1 MNDLQH
7 ATFPASEGRSEVSGL
22 LLRPAEAH
30 SLLVLG
36 HGAGAGMNHPFLV
49 ALARRLA
56 DFGMATFRYQFP
68 YMEEGRR
75 RPDHGSILQATVR
88 SAVATAYD
96 LAGGLPL
103 LAGGKS
109 MGGRMA
115 SLAAARESLPGV
127 RGLVFLGFP
136 LHPAGNPG
144 TERAEHLKDVG
155 CPMLFLQGTRDRLA
169 GLDLV
174 QPVIR
179 ELGPSAHLHVVEGG
193 DHSFS
198 MLVSSGRSQDDVLDE
213 LAKAVTLW
221 ATKVVEERTVD
232 EEIKR

>member
-1 MNDLQH
+1 MTELKFH
-7 ATFPASEGRSEVSGL
+7 V
-22 LLRPAEAH
+22 AEADGDVSAILSMPDH
-30 SLLVLG
+30 AKWVYVFG
-36 HGAGAGMNHPFLV
+36 HGAGAGMKHPFLV
-49 ALARRLA
+49 ALAQRLA

-96 LAGGLPL
+96 LAGDLPL

-127 RGLVFLGFP
+127 RGLVFVGFP
-136 LHPAGNPG
+136 LHPAGSPG

-169 GLDLV
+169 GLDLL

-179 ELGPSAHLHVVEGG
+179 ELGPSAHLHVVDGG

-213 LAKAVTLW
+213 LAKAVTIW

-232 EEIKR
+232 EEIGR

>member
-1 MNDLQH
+1 MIDPQQV
-7 ATFPASEGRSEVSGL
+7 TFPASENRSEVSGL
-22 LLRPAEAH
+22 LLRPANAH

-36 HGAGAGMNHPFLV
+36 HGAGGGMNHPFLV

-56 DFGMATFRYQFP
+56 DGGMATFRYQFP
-68 YMEEGRR
+68 YMEEGKR
-75 RPDHGSILQATVR
+75 RPDYGPILQATVR

-127 RGLVFLGFP
+127 CGLVFVGFP
-136 LHPAGNPG
+136 LHPAGKPG

-155 CPMLFLQGTRDRLA
+155 RPMLFLQGTRDRLA
-169 GLDLV
+169 GLDLLR
-174 QPVIR
+174 PVIR
-179 ELGPSAHLHVVEGG
+179 ELGASAHLHVVEGG
-193 DHSFS
+193 DHSFN
-198 MLVSSGRSQDDVLDE
+198 MLERSGRSQDDALDE
-213 LAKAVTLW
+213 LTAATTSW
-221 ATKVVEERTVD
+221 AAKVVEET
-232 EEIKR
+232 K